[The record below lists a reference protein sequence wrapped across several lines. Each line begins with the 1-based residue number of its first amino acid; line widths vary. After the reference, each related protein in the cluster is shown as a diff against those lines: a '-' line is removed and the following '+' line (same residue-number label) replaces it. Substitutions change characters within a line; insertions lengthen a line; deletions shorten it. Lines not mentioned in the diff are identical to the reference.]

1 MSVFSMI
8 KRGRQAAKEH
18 RAEQAEKEKKEAAKP
33 PYKHVPKH
41 AAIDAL
47 SGGPAGWRE
56 HDRQRIV
63 EQNRRRS
70 AMTASGVGMSGMMTP
85 VHAGMPRVSSSLSH
99 VSYPSA
105 YASPVVQ
112 VPRNYSYG
120 SMPPGWTSQGGE
132 MSYTSIDMASTMSLK
147 GKEVERVVL
156 DSSRTSRSSSK
167 VSTSRVPLPLGNGDA
182 AVSPAE
188 SSSNSSSS
196 SDDLEMRPTRE
207 SVPISVMRSSRPMSE
222 IEPIHRLHPG
232 HSRRVSD
239 PNYSSA
245 ASSRSQHT
253 PRNNPRNTGIPPV
266 PALPPMQ
273 FGAALSTSGV
283 SSSAASTASSVTMV
297 PVASST
303 PLEVGMAASVAV
315 PAIVEPE
322 TIPEVCVTPEPSSE
336 EDFASST
343 APTTPSTVAAA
354 PAMAESPGKRGR
366 RISKMTRFSE
376 LETIKSN
383 VSVAIEASDPSAM
396 GPAKVKEDERRPTAT
411 VTALPTSFDETSLPA
426 PKAVDLPPPK
436 PGKLSKSS
444 TSTGPKLVKKTRW
457 SLRGSKSAAVAG

>member
-33 PYKHVPKH
+33 PYKHIPKH

-56 HDRQRIV
+56 QDRQRIV

-105 YASPVVQ
+105 YASPIVQ
-112 VPRNYSYG
+112 VPRNHSYSN
-120 SMPPGWTSQGGE
+120 MPPGWTSQGGE
-132 MSYTSIDMASTMSLK
+132 MNYASIDMASSMSLK
-147 GKEVERVVL
+147 GKEVERIAL
-156 DSSRTSRSSSK
+156 DSSRTSRSSSRM
-167 VSTSRVPLPLGNGDA
+167 STSRVQFPLGNGDA
-182 AVSPAE
+182 AVFPAE

-196 SDDLEMRPTRE
+196 GDDLEMKPTRDSAST
-207 SVPISVMRSSRPMSE
+207 SVTRSSRPMSD

-239 PNYSSA
+239 PNYSVA
-245 ASSRSQHT
+245 PSRSPHT
-253 PRNNPRNTGIPPV
+253 PRANPLTPGIPPV
-266 PALPPMQ
+266 PTLPPMQ
-273 FGAALSTSGV
+273 FGAALTTSGV
-283 SSSAASTASSVTMV
+283 SSSAASTASSVTIV
-297 PVASST
+297 PITSS
-303 PLEVGMAASVAV
+303 PSVAV
-315 PAIVEPE
+315 NMAAPVTVSTVVEPN

-336 EDFASST
+336 EDFAHST
-343 APTTPSTVAAA
+343 APTTPSTIVAA
-354 PAMAESPGKRGR
+354 PVMAESPGKRGR

-383 VSVAIEASDPSAM
+383 VSVVIEASDPSPM
-396 GPAKVKEDERRPTAT
+396 EPAKEKEDKRRPTAT
-411 VTALPTSFDETSLPA
+411 VTALPTSFDEASLPA
-426 PKAVDLPPPK
+426 PKAVVLPPPK
-436 PGKLSKSS
+436 PGKLYKGSS
-444 TSTGPKLVKKTRW
+444 SASPKLVKKNRW
-457 SLRGSKSAAVAG
+457 SLRGNKSAAVAG